1 MLLNCIAS
9 LCLID
14 FFFSMQVIGQYEQW
28 QGITSVLASG
38 VKEDEEWKSNHLTV
52 RCRGGR
58 RRRRR
63 GCRTRTRGTS
73 PEVGPRR
80 YIASS
85 TLLMLGIYFSTC
97 FLIVYLIRLQEF
109 EDEGEV
115 PSF

>member
-1 MLLNCIAS
+1 
-9 LCLID
+9 
-14 FFFSMQVIGQYEQW
+14 MQVIGQYEQW

-63 GCRTRTRGTS
+63 GCRPRTRGTS

-109 EDEGEV
+109 EDEVEDEGEV

>member
-1 MLLNCIAS
+1 
-9 LCLID
+9 
-14 FFFSMQVIGQYEQW
+14 MQVIGQYEQL

-52 RCRGGR
+52 RYRGGR

-63 GCRTRTRGTS
+63 GCRPRTRGTS
-73 PEVGPRR
+73 PEVGPSR

-97 FLIVYLIRLQEF
+97 FLIVYLLRLQEF
-109 EDEGEV
+109 EDEVEDEDEGEV